1 MALVVIGLILGAG
14 IGQLLYDRDL
24 DGIPNSVDSFP
35 SNSSEWKDND
45 NDGIGDNSDNDDD
58 NDGVNDN
65 DDLFPTDS
73 SENSDNDFDG
83 VGDNSDNDDDNDG
96 VNDTDDIDP
105 NNDLAIRFTFDWV
118 ELLDKQTSRSTAP
131 FLFYIFQDS
140 EIIHRFDD
148 GNRPWTVPWQ
158 ERFELNTEFELNV
171 PDDIIIHQFTII
183 AMFQKFRNPE
193 EFDIGDSNETFNA
206 SINYNIITGT
216 WEKGS
221 NGTLDGSLD
230 NMSENKDAR
239 IFVHLETYYFGYLK
253 SFEWNFNALNHQISY
268 TFDPGRYSYYK
279 NKPHNVKEYND
290 YMNFITIEE
299 EAIVD
304 IAYMLKDISEQN
316 KFDEVNEINFIMS
329 FVQALKYTE
338 DNVSAGVGEYP
349 KFPIETLVDQSG
361 DCEDSA
367 ALLISIL
374 EVLNYEAALILIPE
388 AWDGYGHA
396 AAGVNLTGAEGIH
409 YILNEGSEDEIYYY
423 YAETTAPGWK
433 VGEIP
438 DLDSNK
444 AYVYEA

>member
-1 MALVVIGLILGAG
+1 M
-14 IGQLLYDRDL
+14 
-24 DGIPNSVDSFP
+24 
-35 SNSSEWKDND
+35 
-45 NDGIGDNSDNDDD
+45 
-58 NDGVNDN
+58 
-65 DDLFPTDS
+65 
-73 SENSDNDFDG
+73 ENSDNDFDG

-230 NMSENKDAR
+230 KLLGS
-239 IFVHLETYYFGYLK
+239 T
-253 SFEWNFNALNHQISY
+253 FEFHQFQIEFKELSNDLFKALSKL
-268 TFDPGRYSYYK
+268 PKVK
-279 NKPHNVKEYND
+279 NPCP
-290 YMNFITIEE
+290 M
-299 EAIVD
+299 
-304 IAYMLKDISEQN
+304 
-316 KFDEVNEINFIMS
+316 
-329 FVQALKYTE
+329 
-338 DNVSAGVGEYP
+338 
-349 KFPIETLVDQSG
+349 
-361 DCEDSA
+361 
-367 ALLISIL
+367 
-374 EVLNYEAALILIPE
+374 
-388 AWDGYGHA
+388 DG
-396 AAGVNLTGAEGIH
+396 
-409 YILNEGSEDEIYYY
+409 
-423 YAETTAPGWK
+423 
-433 VGEIP
+433 
-438 DLDSNK
+438 
-444 AYVYEA
+444 